1 MHASRRL
8 RNAGDEYQDPQQHKP
23 QQQQH
28 WQHAGHSLEAAAAS
42 TWGGGSKGRRQTW
55 GGSGVPHRR
64 LSLPSDLHTHTALQ
78 SAPLSLNGGG
88 VTVGSD
94 GAGGGAGERTVTEGQ
109 MTLEAERVKRCKR
122 GCLKVQGVRVRR
134 VERGQ
139 RALAT
144 LATLLEK
151 VDLEIEAHASVLLQP
166 HLAPN
171 RSSSPHLEAGGG
183 AGGGG
188 AGVGGG
194 GGDGRGGGG
203 EGGAGTG
210 AGGTGGVGGGGD
222 GRGEG
227 DSNAE
232 EVSVRVWTSLVS
244 LGVECDSLEAVCV
257 VLDKL
262 AALSAALSESE
273 HDVTLAP
280 QMRTVRSL
288 QPLSS
293 SRTDRAAPTPPP
305 RVQCQDASSASSC
318 ALQASSRASQ
328 ARGVGG
334 TADVLGSNRETTR
347 GRGSADDGVAGGGG
361 LSRSEGGGQEQH
373 EGWDEGLWSAFVA
386 RLGAALLHLS
396 LDVDFEGL
404 EVRWEGSEEVDA
416 SREGGGGGSRSAGG
430 AVEACRFTLLL
441 VQVKLACIL
450 KATSESGQLNV
461 C

>member
-1 MHASRRL
+1 MLTYADVYMHAPRGL
-8 RNAGDEYQDPQQHKP
+8 RNAGDAEYQDPQQHKP
-23 QQQQH
+23 PLPLPLQQQQQ

-42 TWGGGSKGRRQTW
+42 TWGGGGKGRRQTW

-78 SAPLSLNGGG
+78 SAPLSLNGGD

-109 MTLEAERVKRCKR
+109 MTVEAERVKRCKR
-122 GCLKVQGVRVRR
+122 GYFKVLGVRVRR
-134 VERGQ
+134 VEREQ

-151 VDLEIEAHASVLLQP
+151 VDFEIEAHASVLLQP

-171 RSSSPHLEAGGG
+171 RSSFPHREAGGG

-203 EGGAGTG
+203 EGGAGAG
-210 AGGTGGVGGGGD
+210 AGGGGGVGGGGD
-222 GRGEG
+222 ERGEG

-232 EVSVRVWTSLVS
+232 EVSVRMWTSLVS
-244 LGVECDSLEAVCV
+244 LGVERDSLEAVCV

-262 AALSAALSESE
+262 SALSAALSESK
-273 HDVTLAP
+273 HDVTLAHP
-280 QMRTVRSL
+280 
-288 QPLSS
+288 
-293 SRTDRAAPTPPP
+293 
-305 RVQCQDASSASSC
+305 C
-318 ALQASSRASQ
+318 ASQ

-334 TADVLGSNRETTR
+334 RADVLGDNRETTR
-347 GRGSADDGVAGGGG
+347 GRGSADDGVAGGRG

-373 EGWDEGLWSAFVA
+373 ETWDEGMWSGFVA

-404 EVRWEGSEEVDA
+404 EVRWEGSEEVEA
-416 SREGGGGGSRSAGG
+416 SRQGGSGASCSAGG

-441 VQVKLACIL
+441 VQVKLASIL